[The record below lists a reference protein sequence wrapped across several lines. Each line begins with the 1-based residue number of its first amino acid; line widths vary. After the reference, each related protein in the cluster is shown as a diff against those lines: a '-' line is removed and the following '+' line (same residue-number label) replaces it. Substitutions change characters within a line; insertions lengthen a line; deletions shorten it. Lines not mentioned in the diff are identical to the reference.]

1 MGFLTAPATL
11 AFLLLVAGVLMLAAA
26 WQGIG
31 LKDPGPARPVAFAA
45 GGIAALLGLYA
56 LFGSLTGAGGGR
68 AIEIDAVV
76 YGAVQFTP
84 PEVPP
89 FPANTIDCTH
99 YARPLCD
106 GQPNCALRFSN
117 QACGGDPAS
126 GQLKVAEII
135 YRCGGEPLRSFAMEA
150 RASSLSCQ

>member
-1 MGFLTAPATL
+1 MGFLMAPATL
-11 AFLLLVAGVLMLAAA
+11 AFLLTVAGVLMLTAA

-45 GGIAALLGLYA
+45 GGVAAALGLYV
-56 LFGSLTGAGGGR
+56 LLGSLTGASGGQ

-89 FPANTIDCTH
+89 FPTNTIDCTH

-106 GQPNCALRFSN
+106 GQPNCVLRFSN
-117 QACGGDPAS
+117 QACGGDPYS
-126 GQLKVAEII
+126 GNLKVAEII
-135 YRCGGEPLRSFAMEA
+135 YRCGGEAMHVFAIES
-150 RASSLSCQ
+150 RAAALSCQ